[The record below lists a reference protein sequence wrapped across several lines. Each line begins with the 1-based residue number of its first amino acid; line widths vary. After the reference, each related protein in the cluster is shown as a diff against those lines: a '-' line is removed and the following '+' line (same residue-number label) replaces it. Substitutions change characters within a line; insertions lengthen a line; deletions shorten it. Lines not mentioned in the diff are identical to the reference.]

1 MWTALRQ
8 WVARLRWAWAIAPHM
23 PWLAQLSTLRT
34 SQTYTGAVF
43 GVHKCGL
50 DVSLKAAHNEHLRAE
65 AIEWAGHWYKE
76 HGLAPHPWDVRLCVE
91 LAVGQLKG
99 YLLN

>member
-1 MWTALRQ
+1 MGCTTPLGMGHCPTYAM
-8 WVARLRWAWAIAPHM
+8 ACP
-23 PWLAQLSTLRT
+23 AQHSAHIT
-34 SQTYTGAVF
+34 TYTGAVF